1 MGPWILILILILQE
15 EEMETEA
22 GLQAEFEGGGYLRQ
36 ASRRPRTK
44 PKESTPR

>member
-1 MGPWILILILILQE
+1 MGPWILILVLILKG

-22 GLQAEFEGGGYLRQ
+22 GLQAEFEGEGYLQQ

-44 PKESTPR
+44 PKESIPR